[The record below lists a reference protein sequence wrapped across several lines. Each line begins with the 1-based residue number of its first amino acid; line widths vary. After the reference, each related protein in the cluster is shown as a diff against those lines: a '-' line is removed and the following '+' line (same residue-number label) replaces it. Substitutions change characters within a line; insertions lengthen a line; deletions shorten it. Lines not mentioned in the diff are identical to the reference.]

1 MEQASGHGGHNII
14 TVVMSEK
21 GTDLDSALDWVAEYH
36 AQILSEF
43 QAQYQVL
50 PSWDP
55 AINLRVKTYVE
66 RLAYFMRGI
75 DCWAFETERYFGTKG
90 RKIQEQRIVDLLPKA
105 EAATPILIAPAKFA
119 WINESSKVSAR
130 MWMQR
135 LIFYHMSYLTLFWI
149 VVCLMAVKLFS
160 L

>member
-1 MEQASGHGGHNII
+1 MVIN
-14 TVVMSEK
+14 EK
-21 GTDLDSALDWVAEYH
+21 GIDLDGALSWVSEYH
-36 AQILSEF
+36 EQILSEF

-55 AINLRVKTYVE
+55 AIDLRVKTYVE

-90 RKIQEQRIVDLLPKA
+90 REIQEQRIVDLLPKA
-105 EAATPILIAPAKFA
+105 EAVAPIMIAPAKHA
-119 WINESSKVSAR
+119 WLNESSKFPASQ
-130 MWMQR
+130 WMQR
-135 LIFYHMSYLTLFWI
+135 LIFRHMSYFILFWI
-149 VVCLMAVKLFS
+149 VVCLTAVKPFTS

>member
-1 MEQASGHGGHNII
+1 MN
-14 TVVMSEK
+14 EK
-21 GTDLDSALDWVAEYH
+21 GIDLDGALDWVAEYH
-36 AQILSEF
+36 GQILSEF

-55 AINLRVKTYVE
+55 ATDLRVKTYVE

-90 RKIQEQRIVDLLPKA
+90 REIQERRIVDLLPRVGA
-105 EAATPILIAPAKFA
+105 VAPVMTVPAKPELA
-119 WINESSKVSAR
+119 WLNESSEISAGQR
-130 MWMQR
+130 MQR
-135 LIFYHMSYLTLFWI
+135 FILRHMSYVVLFLI
-149 VVCLMAVKLFS
+149 VVCLMCVKLFFR

>member
-1 MEQASGHGGHNII
+1 MN
-14 TVVMSEK
+14 EK
-21 GTDLDSALDWVAEYH
+21 GIDLDGALNWVAEYH
-36 AQILSEF
+36 EQILSEF

-55 AINLRVKTYVE
+55 AIDLRVKTYVG

-90 RKIQEQRIVDLLPKA
+90 REIQEERIVDLLPKA
-105 EAATPILIAPAKFA
+105 EAVAPIMIAPSKLA
-119 WINESSKVSAR
+119 WLNESSKFSASQ
-130 MWMQR
+130 WMRR
-135 LIFYHMSYLTLFWI
+135 LILRHMSYFILFWI
-149 VVCLMAVKLFS
+149 VVCLTTVKSFS